1 MFFFSCSCKRSSDGW
16 VSFLIVRSDN
26 KILYLALTCNFSCL
40 ITSTL
45 ICPSYCFYNTF
56 LALSYC
62 LQQFPRLMFFFI
74 KSTFYIVLS
83 LVFWYKHK
91 TILPNVFR
99 VELRK
104 NQILLTS
111 YRSELCK
118 RIHKSVLIIRFAN
131 FIVCYH
137 LIW

>member
-1 MFFFSCSCKRSSDGW
+1 MFFFSCSCKPSSDGW

-26 KILYLALTCNFSCL
+26 KILSLALTCNFSWL

-56 LALSYC
+56 VALSYC

-74 KSTFYIVLS
+74 KSTFYIVLT

-91 TILPNVFR
+91 TILPNVVR
-99 VELRK
+99 VKLRN
-104 NQILLTS
+104 NQILLRS
-111 YRSELCK
+111 HWSELCK
-118 RIHKSVLIIRFAN
+118 RIHKSILIIHFAN
-131 FIVCYH
+131 FIVFYYLNC
-137 LIW
+137 